1 MRFIIAR
8 SKNKATSCSRY
19 LKVIKFTT
27 SHQDNLNS
35 SAFTD
40 PMCKS
45 DIFKKQNIDIK
56 KNALEPIRKLSLNS
70 LEKRAAS
77 W

>member
-45 DIFKKQNIDIK
+45 DIFKKQNIDIIIF
-56 KNALEPIRKLSLNS
+56 P
-70 LEKRAAS
+70 RAYQKTIA
-77 W
+77 